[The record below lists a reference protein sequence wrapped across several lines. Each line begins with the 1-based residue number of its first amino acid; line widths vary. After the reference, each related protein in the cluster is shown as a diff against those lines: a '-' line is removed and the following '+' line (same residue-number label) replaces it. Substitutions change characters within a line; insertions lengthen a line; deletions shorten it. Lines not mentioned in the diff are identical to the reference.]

1 MVHYVFSG
9 LVMAASVTQVLGS
22 CAYGTHL
29 MPRAEEGVTINT
41 FGYTGD
47 IGPLNWVNLDTANAL
62 CATGTQQ
69 SPIDMT
75 AGTFELIPGSSINLQ
90 IPDIA
95 NGTLFENLGTT
106 VEVVAEG
113 GTMEVGGVAYTMQ
126 QFHFHLPSEHLDD
139 GASQA
144 MEMHMV
150 FQSADNQI
158 AVIGTYI
165 GIDNNAAG
173 AAPAVPAAPVVPEAA
188 APAEP
193 AAPVAHAPAVPAAHA
208 PAAPA
213 QAAPVVHAPA
223 APAAHAPAAP
233 AAHAP
238 AAPAAHAP
246 AAPAAHAI
254 PIAQDPAA
262 VAHAPMARRGL
273 DKVLRREAARNQHA
287 KRANTVASPLLETV
301 LASVG
306 QIATPGSVTPLG
318 AIDMT
323 EVVSL
328 LTAGDLQAYSG
339 SLTTPPCSEGVQWLV
354 STQKLS
360 IQPQTFI
367 AARDVIKFNS
377 RFPQNTPGAEN
388 ILQVGR
394 QGAGAGVVAPE
405 APVNVTATVI
415 H

>member
-1 MVHYVFSG
+1 MVNYLFSG
-9 LVMAASVTQVLGS
+9 LLMAASATQVLGS

-29 MPRAEEGVTINT
+29 MPRAEEGVTVNT

-47 IGPLNWVNLDTANAL
+47 IGPLNWVNLDAANTL

-75 AGTFELIPGSSINLQ
+75 AGTFEVIPGSSINLQ
-90 IPDIA
+90 IPNIA

-126 QFHFHLPSEHLDD
+126 QFHFHLPSEHLDA
-139 GASQA
+139 GTSQA

-165 GIDNNAAG
+165 GINNG
-173 AAPAVPAAPVVPEAA
+173 AAEAAPAAPVVPEAAVPA

-208 PAAPA
+208 PAAPVA
-213 QAAPVVHAPA
+213 HAPVVPTV
-223 APAAHAPAAP
+223 
-233 AAHAP
+233 
-238 AAPAAHAP
+238 
-246 AAPAAHAI
+246 

-287 KRANTVASPLLETV
+287 KRANAVASPLLETV

-306 QIATPGSVTPLG
+306 QIATPGTVTPLG
-318 AIDMT
+318 AIDMA

-394 QGAGAGVVAPE
+394 QGAGAGTAAPE
-405 APVNVTATVI
+405 APVNVTATVV

>member
-113 GTMEVGGVAYTMQ
+113 GTME
-126 QFHFHLPSEHLDD
+126 
-139 GASQA
+139 
-144 MEMHMV
+144 
-150 FQSADNQI
+150 SADNQI

-193 AAPVAHAPAVPAAHA
+193 AAPVAHAPAV
-208 PAAPA
+208 
-213 QAAPVVHAPA
+213 
-223 APAAHAPAAP
+223 
-233 AAHAP
+233 
-238 AAPAAHAP
+238 
-246 AAPAAHAI
+246 
-254 PIAQDPAA
+254 
-262 VAHAPMARRGL
+262 
-273 DKVLRREAARNQHA
+273 LRREAARNQHA

-306 QIATPGSVTPLG
+306 QIATPGTVTPLG

-405 APVNVTATVI
+405 APVNVPATVI